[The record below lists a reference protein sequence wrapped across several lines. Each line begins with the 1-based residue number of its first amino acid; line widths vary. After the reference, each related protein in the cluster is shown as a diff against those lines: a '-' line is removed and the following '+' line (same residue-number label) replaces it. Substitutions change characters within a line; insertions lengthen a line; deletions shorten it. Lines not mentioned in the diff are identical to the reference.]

1 MSEAAT
7 TADRP
12 VVTPPRGRFRAVRA
26 AWGRLSQPLRPVIA
40 PIRSAGAWVMDRARQ
55 TEVDLRLFGMA
66 IALALILVGIELAD
80 SKTFLQPVNLL
91 NLAVQ
96 ATPVAIIATG
106 MVLVIVTRQIDL
118 SVGSVVGVVSM
129 SIAILFFRV
138 FPPTIGVDSTFG
150 WLIALAAGLGVGALI
165 GGFHGYLIA
174 YVGIPSFIVTLGG
187 LLAWRGVV
195 FVISGGSTIAPDDK
209 FFVQL
214 FAGGPAGS
222 IGGLASWVVAALI
235 IAGAIVG
242 LVNSRNQ
249 RKRFGFPLRPRW
261 AEGLL
266 AVMVAAGAIGFVAL
280 IANAYKWP
288 QGIVDQARAANPNF
302 VVPPGGVESGI
313 PNPILLMLGVML
325 VMSFMARRLRFGRAV
340 FAIGGNPDA
349 AELAGINTRWTI
361 MKTYILLGLL
371 CGIAGAIASAR
382 LNGASLDIGQG
393 YELLV
398 IAAAVIGGT
407 SFAGGIGTIPG
418 AILGALVMQALAY
431 GLAYLGYSTP
441 IQNIV
446 SGIVLVGAVGFDT
459 WNRRRS
465 Q

>member
-7 TADRP
+7 TPDRP
-12 VVTPPRGRFRAVRA
+12 TG
-26 AWGRLSQPLRPVIA
+26 A
-40 PIRSAGAWVMDRARQ
+40 PSRRTFGWVMDRVRE
-55 TEVDLRLFGMA
+55 TEIDLRLFGMI
-66 IALALILVGIELAD
+66 IALAAILIGIELAD
-80 SKTFLQPVNLL
+80 SKSFLQPINLL

-106 MVLVIVTRQIDL
+106 MVLIIVTRQIDL
-118 SVGSVVGVVSM
+118 SVGSMVGVVSM
-129 SIAILFFRV
+129 TIAIMFFRV
-138 FPPTIGVDSTFG
+138 FPSTIGVDSTFG
-150 WLIALAAGLGVGALI
+150 WLIALVVGVAVGGLI
-165 GGFHGYLIA
+165 GAFHGYLIA

-195 FVISGGSTIAPDDK
+195 FVISSGSTIAPDDK

-214 FAGGPAGS
+214 FAGGPVGS
-222 IGGLASWVVAALI
+222 IGGIASWIVAGLV
-235 IAGAIVG
+235 IVG
-242 LVNSRNQ
+242 VVVGLINSRNQ

-261 AEGLL
+261 AEVAIVVGAAL
-266 AVMVAAGAIGFVAL
+266 AAIGFVAL
-280 IANAYKWP
+280 VANAYKWP
-288 QGIVDQARAANPNF
+288 QGIVDQKLAEDPNF

-313 PNPILLMLGVML
+313 PNPLLLMIGVML
-325 VMSFMARRLRFGRAV
+325 VVAFMARRLRFGRAV
-340 FAIGGNPDA
+340 YALGGNPEA

-361 MKTYILLGLL
+361 MKTFILLGLL

-407 SFAGGIGTIPG
+407 SFAGGIGTVPG

-431 GLAYLGYSTP
+431 GLAFLGQSTP
-441 IQNIV
+441 VQNIA
-446 SGIVLVGAVGFDT
+446 SGIVLVVAVGIDS
-459 WNRRRS
+459 WNRRRAT
-465 Q
+465 